1 MELTEERVREIVRE
15 EIANVGIKGKRKPNQ
30 YNLFI
35 KKCLQEIETQGVI
48 QERFKKC
55 AMRYKEMKGK
65 GEL

>member
-15 EIANVGIKGKRKPNQ
+15 EIANVGIKSKRKPNQ

-35 KKCLQEIETQGVI
+35 KKCLQEIETKGAI

-65 GEL
+65 